1 MQLSPLLQLLQQQE
15 QQAPQQ
21 RPWLEVPFAQAS
33 QEYMQQQP
41 PQMPNMPGVP
51 MGGLPQFATPPGP
64 NLLKGVQM
72 PSFADTAENAYANV
86 NPLGKLGAMGARMGI
101 KAGVG
106 AAKTGMEAVSGSVGE
121 LLQSNPGLMK
131 ELGVPG
137 PMASAFGQ
145 QKQGG
150 APPVQ
155 PMAGGDEP
163 QDGGLFD
170 RLNAEKAQ
178 SNQGFGMIPPGIN
191 DAVQDSVKQYGI
203 AQDDFEQAQFALKQ
217 EFQDTPE
224 IDNALNSAHQMLA
237 EARANRKQPS
247 AWDFIAMALMN
258 LSGIHPATS
267 AAMVLGLDDQ
277 GRREGMLEDR
287 IFGLEDARSGAKMQ
301 GRRDLRGMEMQQGM
315 AQQEAQQ
322 RAQEMQLRQANL
334 DREFGFKQQDQS
346 VDLMRSL
353 AGQASETERTSMDG
367 NARKKAATERDLLR
381 RVLQMDDDSLNKM
394 LKQRQQTQ
402 PKDQRQ
408 SRMFGGLIGD
418 SFA

>member
-1 MQLSPLLQLLQQQE
+1 
-15 QQAPQQ
+15 
-21 RPWLEVPFAQAS
+21 
-33 QEYMQQQP
+33 
-41 PQMPNMPGVP
+41 
-51 MGGLPQFATPPGP
+51 
-64 NLLKGVQM
+64 
-72 PSFADTAENAYANV
+72 
-86 NPLGKLGAMGARMGI
+86 
-101 KAGVG
+101 
-106 AAKTGMEAVSGSVGE
+106 
-121 LLQSNPGLMK
+121 
-131 ELGVPG
+131 
-137 PMASAFGQ
+137 
-145 QKQGG
+145 
-150 APPVQ
+150 
-155 PMAGGDEP
+155 
-163 QDGGLFD
+163 
-170 RLNAEKAQ
+170 
-178 SNQGFGMIPPGIN
+178 
-191 DAVQDSVKQYGI
+191 
-203 AQDDFEQAQFALKQ
+203 
-217 EFQDTPE
+217 
-224 IDNALNSAHQMLA
+224 
-237 EARANRKQPS
+237 
-247 AWDFIAMALMN
+247 
-258 LSGIHPATS
+258 
-267 AAMVLGLDDQ
+267 
-277 GRREGMLEDR
+277 MLEDR

>member
-1 MQLSPLLQLLQQQE
+1 MPKNPFAGKRPGMQLSPLLQLLQQQE
-15 QQAPQQ
+15 QQQPN
-21 RPWLEVPFAQAS
+21 AS
-33 QEYMQQQP
+33 KLLMDEGMAQQQIAPDAP
-41 PQMPNMPGVP
+41 PQIPGMPWSNPIPQAAPRQQAAPSPIGPQPNPWAGMSAGMGFGGPSNDLLRRPTGRPDMPHDQRAGATVQGASDLFASITGNAPDAQPKAAPPAMQPGV
-51 MGGLPQFATPPGP
+51 G
-64 NLLKGVQM
+64 
-72 PSFADTAENAYANV
+72 
-86 NPLGKLGAMGARMGI
+86 
-101 KAGVG
+101 
-106 AAKTGMEAVSGSVGE
+106 
-121 LLQSNPGLMK
+121 
-131 ELGVPG
+131 
-137 PMASAFGQ
+137 
-145 QKQGG
+145 GG
-150 APPVQ
+150 A
-155 PMAGGDEP
+155 GGQDSPGEP
-163 QDGGLFD
+163 SLLE
-170 RLNAEKAQ
+170 RLNEERMR

-315 AQQEAQQ
+315 AQQEAKR
-322 RAQEMQLRQANL
+322 RAQEMELRQANL
-334 DREFGFKQQDQS
+334 DREFGLKQQDQGI
-346 VDLMRSL
+346 DLMRAL
-353 AGQASETERTSMDG
+353 AGQESETERTSMDG
-367 NARKKAATERDLLR
+367 ATRKKAGMSRDLLKQ
-381 RVLQMDDDSLNKM
+381 LMQMDDPSLQRM
-394 LKQRQQTQ
+394 LQQQRQAQ
-402 PKDQRQ
+402 PKDNRQ